1 MPAVQPR
8 KGSAHF
14 GAMAKVMRLIPKNW
28 DSFQHYKDRN
38 PPWIK
43 LHKGLIDDRTYQRLP
58 VASRALAPMLWLLAS
73 ELKDGS
79 FDGDVVELAFR
90 LRSSEKEVS
99 AGLDPLIK
107 AGFFMPVQDASSV
120 LADCARVAVPE
131 TEGETEKEKEA
142 KGDGAAKRRT
152 RLPENFYPDET
163 GITAL
168 AATGLSLAVEL
179 EKFRNHHKAK
189 GSTMLDWK
197 AAWRTWVGNAPQ
209 FQPTKTRQSAQAQTI
224 DALTGGLASAKG
236 TNALALT

>member
-43 LHKGLIDDRTYQRLP
+43 LHKGLIDDRAYQRLP

-73 ELKDGS
+73 ESKDGS

-107 AGFFMPVQDASSV
+107 AGFFMLVQDASSV

-131 TEGETEKEKEA
+131 TETEGETEKEA

-152 RLPENFYPDET
+152 RLPAEFYPDET

-179 EKFRNHHKAK
+179 EKFKNHHKAK
-189 GSTMLDWK
+189 GSTMLDWQ

>member
-73 ELKDGS
+73 ESKDGS

-107 AGFFMPVQDASSV
+107 AGFFMPVQDASVV
-120 LADCARVAVPE
+120 LADCAHVAVPE
-131 TEGETEKEKEA
+131 TEGETETKKESER
-142 KGDGAAKRRT
+142 DSAAKRRT
-152 RLPENFYPDET
+152 RLPENFYPDAA
-163 GITAL
+163 GI
-168 AATGLSLAVEL
+168 AAIEKTGLSLAVEL
-179 EKFRNHHKAK
+179 EKFRNHHAGV
-189 GSTMLDWK
+189 GSVMLDWQ
-197 AAWRTWVGNAPQ
+197 AAWRTWAGKALN
-209 FQPTKTRQSAQAQTI
+209 FQPAKTRQSAQAQTI